1 MFDILKRKKLNIRQQ
16 YDIIIEIY
24 PLIRYHIYL
33 ELRQYYEKE
42 IDSESAGVL
51 AVQVVNHLMGD
62 DFGKGYDSAPPDLK
76 EKINTIKDLIE
87 VKCDE
92 AMTNNKVVR
101 ELVIRFI
108 MTTSIIYHCLF
119 DKAFFESTETR
130 NREDLIR
137 KYGSANPNDIP
148 EATSFDRLMIF
159 AKNFIAD
166 SQQIFNTK
174 SPKK

>member
-1 MFDILKRKKLNIRQQ
+1 MFDFLKRKKLNIRQQ

-62 DFGKGYDSAPPDLK
+62 DFEKGYDSATPDLK
-76 EKINTIKDLIE
+76 EKINEIKDLIE
-87 VKCDE
+87 FKCDE

-119 DKAFFESTETR
+119 DKTFFDSPETR
-130 NREDLIR
+130 NREELIR
-137 KYGSANPNDIP
+137 KYGSPDPNDIP
-148 EATSFDRLMIF
+148 ESTSFDRLVVF
-159 AKNFIAD
+159 AKNFIEE
-166 SQQIFNTK
+166 SQKALNAKK
-174 SPKK
+174 S